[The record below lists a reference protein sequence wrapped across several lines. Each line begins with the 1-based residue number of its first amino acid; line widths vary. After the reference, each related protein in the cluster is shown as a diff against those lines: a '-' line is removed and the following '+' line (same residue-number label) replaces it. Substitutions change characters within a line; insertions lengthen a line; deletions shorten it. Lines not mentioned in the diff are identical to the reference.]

1 MLLLTGT
8 KGAVAQEVTDSS
20 ANVSPT
26 QQGLLTSRI
35 HLLTRSYGDRVAL
48 RWVPE
53 DYVSWRYLCQTGV
66 NVLRVKT
73 GTLDIDTL
81 AFALKPLSRAD
92 FETKYPSS
100 DSLAMIAMG
109 VIYGEGRKG
118 PNQTE
123 DIPGSVGSGME
134 LNNEQDL
141 SFGYAMLVAEW
152 RPDLAEAMAVGCID
166 RTARRGEQY
175 DYYIQPTVWDN
186 GGKIIFEPGV
196 AEHVVNEPY
205 KPQRYNPDLRDSLSA
220 PRRFV
225 LSWMDN
231 EHSSFE
237 IERRE
242 HAGRWQ
248 RLNEKPY
255 LSMVDNGGLPGLCLY
270 TDSVTHDGTWQYRIL
285 AHDAFGTLTEP
296 SPVLTAY
303 AYDIE
308 PPKAPQLKRIV
319 IERPDDANP
328 SARVTAHVLWQNNDS
343 LENDLAGY
351 VIYYYHERLTQG
363 QWQPLSTVASSTNSL
378 IPPTDTAAVVD
389 VTGLRTGMLSIWAYD
404 EAGNVGRS
412 LSQLIRITDYQAP
425 SAPDSLRAEVLPTG
439 HVILTWQPQRQ
450 DTDIAYYDL
459 AFANDSTHQF
469 LQVNQGGI
477 PDAMYIDSL
486 ALDVNQKYIY
496 YKVRAVDHESNFGQW
511 STVLQVLR
519 PHNTPPTVAHLDE
532 SWHRSVLPPNASPNE
547 RLGMHM
553 RWVVGTD
560 ADMTYHMLWRRLGT
574 EGDWQA
580 IARWDADS
588 LSRAGS
594 FAVTVDDNP
603 PYHQTE
609 RYYYMVESFNSSPY
623 TSRSM
628 AVSWLHTG
636 SRTLDIPVRLLGD
649 WIEREGLV
657 RLVWEV
663 PSTYA
668 ALLTSAGDYYFC
680 IHRKT
685 DSEKRFRY
693 VTNVAADATEFTD
706 RSLKAGQKADYYV
719 TVRFNDGRV
728 GQPSNTITVERKK

>member
-1 MLLLTGT
+1 MLLTGT
-8 KGAVAQEVTDSS
+8 MTAMAQDADSTV
-20 ANVSPT
+20 NVSPT

-35 HLLTRSYGDRVAL
+35 HLLTRTYGDHVAL

-81 AFALKPLSRAD
+81 HYAMKPLTKEAFESR
-92 FETKYPSS
+92 YQPS

-109 VIYGEGRKG
+109 TLYGEGRMG
-118 PNQTE
+118 PNQTK

-152 RPDLAEAMAVGCID
+152 RSDLAEAMAVGCID

-175 DYYIQPTVWDN
+175 DYYIQPTVWDT

-196 AEHVVNEPY
+196 AGHVVNEPY
-205 KPQRYNPDLRDSLSA
+205 KPQPYNPDLRDSLTA

-225 LSWMDN
+225 LSWIDN

-242 HAGRWQ
+242 QAGTWQ

-255 LSMVDNGGLPGLCLY
+255 LSMVDNGDLPGLCLY
-270 TDSVTHDGTWQYRIL
+270 ADSVTHDGTWQYRIL

-296 SPVLTAY
+296 SPVHTAY

-319 IERPDDANP
+319 IERPDDDNP
-328 SARVTAHVLWQNNDS
+328 SARVRAHVVWQNSDS
-343 LENDLAGY
+343 IENDLAGY
-351 VIYYYHERLTQG
+351 VIHYYNERLTQG
-363 QWQPLSTVASSTNSL
+363 QWRPVSIATSSAGSL
-378 IPPTDTAAVVD
+378 IPPTDTVATID

-404 EAGNVGRS
+404 EAGNTARS

-425 SAPDSLRAEVLPTG
+425 LAPDSLRAEVLPTG
-439 HVILTWQPQRQ
+439 HVILSWQPRRE
-450 DTDIAYYDL
+450 DIDIAYYDL
-459 AFANDSTHQF
+459 AFANDSTHEF

-477 PDAMYIDSL
+477 PDALYIDSL

-496 YKVRAVDHESNFGQW
+496 YKVRAVDYESNFGEW
-511 STVLQVLR
+511 SPILQVLR
-519 PHNTPPTVAHLDE
+519 PHNTPPTAAHLDE
-532 SWHRSVLPPNASPNE
+532 SWHRTVLPPDASSGE

-560 ADMTYHMLWRRLGT
+560 ADMTYHVLWRRLGT
-574 EGDWQA
+574 EGDWQP

-588 LSRAGS
+588 LRQTGS
-594 FAVTVDDNP
+594 FAVVVDDNP

-636 SRTLDIPVRLLGD
+636 PRVLNIPINLVGD
-649 WIEREGLV
+649 WIQHEGLV
-657 RLVWEV
+657 RLVWEM
-663 PSTYA
+663 PSSQVDWLAT
-668 ALLTSAGDYYFC
+668 AGDYYIC

-685 DSEKRFRY
+685 DSEQRFRY
-693 VTNVAADATEFTD
+693 VTNVAADVVDFTD
-706 RSLKAGQKADYYV
+706 RSLKPGQKAEYYV
-719 TVRFNDGRV
+719 TVRFADGRV
-728 GQPSNTITVERKK
+728 GQPSNTIMVEAKNK